1 MSEYLNTKLLASL
14 AIVAALALVGVVAV
28 QTILVQE
35 AFAQP
40 TGCSPGKSG
49 PGQGFFS
56 SDRKCFHTPGQR

>member
-1 MSEYLNTKLLASL
+1 MSEIVNTKLLASL
-14 AIVAALALVGVVAV
+14 AIVVALALVGVVAV
-28 QTILVQE
+28 QALLIQE

-40 TGCSPGKSG
+40 KGCSPGKSG